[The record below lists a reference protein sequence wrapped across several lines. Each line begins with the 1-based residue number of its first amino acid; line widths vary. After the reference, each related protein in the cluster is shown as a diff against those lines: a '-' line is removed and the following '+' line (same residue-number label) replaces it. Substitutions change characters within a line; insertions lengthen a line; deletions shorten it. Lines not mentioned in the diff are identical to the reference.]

1 MSRIYLETIDYF
13 TFEPDWQPI
22 CKQHE
27 SIFSSEVRFSMISLL
42 LIVHLVLS
50 VVWRKNNLYIY
61 LSGERWEDITYGCCL
76 LSHSNYVSFS
86 HKHNTVKLIIKFAQ
100 NERDTMEPNTPQ
112 SRRILNLFNQYFFVK
127 SSCAVLWVQSLAEKH
142 SL

>member
-13 TFEPDWQPI
+13 TFEPDWLPI
-22 CKQHE
+22 FKQHE

-112 SRRILNLFNQYFFVK
+112 SRRISNSFKTNIFLSNRNL
-127 SSCAVLWVQSLAEKH
+127 QSLDENNN
-142 SL
+142 L